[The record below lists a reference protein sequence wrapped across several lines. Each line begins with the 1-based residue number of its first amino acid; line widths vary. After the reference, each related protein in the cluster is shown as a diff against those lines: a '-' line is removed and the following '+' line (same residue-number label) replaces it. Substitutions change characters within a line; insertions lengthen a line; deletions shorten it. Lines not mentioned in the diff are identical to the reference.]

1 MARVIVSSYEVSS
14 YPEGAGH
21 FWVYMQYIRGLQRA
35 GCDVYWLE
43 QFSPSEYQSD
53 DRGAIDTFFARAG
66 AFGLEGRTLLYR
78 PDDSGAVGE
87 WIGVSRTR
95 AEATLRAADLL
106 LNFHYE
112 IHPSLL
118 SLPRRTAL
126 VDIDP
131 GLLQLWI
138 STDQLTVA
146 EHDVYFTIGET
157 VGTPEA
163 RFPDC
168 GVRWLHIRPPVDLEM
183 WPFVY
188 DPCATAFTTV
198 SGWWSGLFIKVLE
211 NGREVLHENTK
222 RAAILPYAELPRHT
236 DQRLELALHMSN
248 DDRKECKTLEE
259 HGWSIR
265 RATDVAGTPDRYRA
279 YIQASRGEW
288 GAAKASCIRFQNAWV
303 SDRTVCYLASGKPV
317 VVQDTGPSS
326 YLPDNEGMFRFVTLE
341 EAAQAFD
348 AVNADYA
355 RQCRAA
361 RDLAETHFDAQKVVP
376 SILNAAMP

>member
-1 MARVIVSSYEVSS
+1 VARVIVSSYQVSS

-21 FWVYMQYIRGLQRA
+21 FWVYMQYIQGLRRA

-43 QFSPSEYQSD
+43 QFRPGQDQAYD
-53 DRGAIDTFFARAG
+53 DRAIATFFERAR

-78 PDDSGAVGE
+78 TDDSGAAGE
-87 WIGVSRTR
+87 WIGVSGTR
-95 AEATLRAADLL
+95 AEAALRTADLL

-138 STDQLTVA
+138 STDQLSVA
-146 EHDVYFTIGET
+146 QHDIYFTIGET
-157 VGTPEA
+157 VGTPKA
-163 RFPDC
+163 SFPDC
-168 GVRWLHIRPPVDLEM
+168 DFRWLHIRPPVDLEL
-183 WPFVY
+183 WPFAY
-188 DPCATAFTTV
+188 DPDTTAFTTV
-198 SGWWSGLFIKVLE
+198 SGWWSGKFIKVVE
-211 NGREVLHENTK
+211 NGQEVLHENTK
-222 RAAILPYAELPRHT
+222 RAAILPYAELPGHT
-236 DQRLELALHMSN
+236 GQRLELALHMSD
-248 DDRKECKTLEE
+248 DDRKERRLLED
-259 HGWSIR
+259 HGWSVR
-265 RATDVAGTPDRYRA
+265 HAPDVAGTPDRYRA

-326 YLPDNEGMFRFVTLE
+326 YLPSGEGMFRFVTLE
-341 EAAQAFD
+341 EAAQAFE

-361 RDLAETHFDAQKVVP
+361 RDLAETYFDARTIVP
-376 SILNAAMP
+376 SMLNAALP